1 MNLHQFLVSYLKIIT
16 MHFCIVPLLLSYRKK
31 YTWANHK
38 PGSVLDD
45 HPSCTAIAC
54 SIQRLTLGRQRA
66 TALYDPFLV
75 LLRMG
80 FTRPSC
86 LQNAGELL
94 PHHFNLTT
102 ALPVSAECFC
112 CTFPTVT
119 CAGRYPA
126 FLPCGART
134 FLIHPKDARDCLPYP
149 KYKVQLFLEI
159 YIIQTTFCKGQLQL
173 NAKQSIFFIFSN
185 CPVFLL
191 FSLLF
196 LFYDDILKMYA
207 LYGVSLLFT
216 KVISQIKEEQHQWN

>member
-1 MNLHQFLVSYLKIIT
+1 MRPTSRAAT
-16 MHFCIVPLLLSYRKK
+16 GRRLLS
-31 YTWANHK
+31 
-38 PGSVLDD
+38 P
-45 HPSCTAIAC
+45 I
-54 SIQRLTLGRQRA
+54 
-66 TALYDPFLV
+66 LV

-80 FTRPSC
+80 FTRPVC
-86 LQNAGELL
+86 YHTAGELL

-102 ALPVSAECFC
+102 QRKIARSAECFC

-149 KYKVQLFLEI
+149 KYKIQLFLEI
-159 YIIQTTFCKGQLQL
+159 YIIQTTFCKGQLQ
-173 NAKQSIFFIFSN
+173 
-185 CPVFLL
+185 L

>member
-1 MNLHQFLVSYLKIIT
+1 MLMRPTSRAAT
-16 MHFCIVPLLLSYRKK
+16 GRRLLS
-31 YTWANHK
+31 
-38 PGSVLDD
+38 P
-45 HPSCTAIAC
+45 I
-54 SIQRLTLGRQRA
+54 
-66 TALYDPFLV
+66 LV

-80 FTRPSC
+80 FTRPVC
-86 LQNAGELL
+86 YHTAGELL

-149 KYKVQLFLEI
+149 KYKIQLFLEI

-173 NAKQSIFFIFSN
+173 SAKQSIFLIFSN
-185 CPVFLL
+185 CSVFLL

>member
-1 MNLHQFLVSYLKIIT
+1 MRPTYRAATGRRFFCPIWSCSEWGLHE
-16 MHFCIVPLLLSYRKK
+16 K
-31 YTWANHK
+31 YVTIS
-38 PGSVLDD
+38 P
-45 HPSCTAIAC
+45 C
-54 SIQRLTLGRQRA
+54 
-66 TALYDPFLV
+66 
-75 LLRMG
+75 
-80 FTRPSC
+80 
-86 LQNAGELL
+86 ELL
-94 PHHFNLTT
+94 PHNFNLTT

-149 KYKVQLFLEI
+149 KYKIQLFLEI

-173 NAKQSIFFIFSN
+173 
-185 CPVFLL
+185 

-196 LFYDDILKMYA
+196 LFYNDILKKHVI
-207 LYGVSLLFT
+207 YGVSLLFT

>member
-1 MNLHQFLVSYLKIIT
+1 MRPTYRAATGRRFFCPIWSCSEWGLHE
-16 MHFCIVPLLLSYRKK
+16 K
-31 YTWANHK
+31 YVTIS
-38 PGSVLDD
+38 P
-45 HPSCTAIAC
+45 C
-54 SIQRLTLGRQRA
+54 
-66 TALYDPFLV
+66 
-75 LLRMG
+75 
-80 FTRPSC
+80 
-86 LQNAGELL
+86 ELL
-94 PHHFNLTT
+94 PHNFNLTT

-149 KYKVQLFLEI
+149 KYKIQLFLEI
-159 YIIQTTFCKGQLQL
+159 YIIQTTFCKGQLQ
-173 NAKQSIFFIFSN
+173 
-185 CPVFLL
+185 L

>member
-1 MNLHQFLVSYLKIIT
+1 MRPTYRAATGRRFFCPIWSCSEWGLHE
-16 MHFCIVPLLLSYRKK
+16 K
-31 YTWANHK
+31 YVTIS
-38 PGSVLDD
+38 P
-45 HPSCTAIAC
+45 C
-54 SIQRLTLGRQRA
+54 
-66 TALYDPFLV
+66 
-75 LLRMG
+75 
-80 FTRPSC
+80 
-86 LQNAGELL
+86 ELL
-94 PHHFNLTT
+94 PHNFNLTT

-149 KYKVQLFLEI
+149 KYKIQLFLEI

-173 NAKQSIFFIFSN
+173 
-185 CPVFLL
+185 

-196 LFYDDILKMYA
+196 LFYDDILKMYV

>member
-1 MNLHQFLVSYLKIIT
+1 

-31 YTWANHK
+31 HTWANRK

-112 CTFPTVT
+112 CTFPIVT
-119 CAGRYPA
+119 YARRYLASSP
-126 FLPCGART
+126 FGART
-134 FLIHPKDARDCLPYP
+134 FLMLMHAIVWLTHINYH
-149 KYKVQLFLEI
+149 
-159 YIIQTTFCKGQLQL
+159 IQYGFVFAHATF
-173 NAKQSIFFIFSN
+173 NS
-185 CPVFLL
+185 
-191 FSLLF
+191 
-196 LFYDDILKMYA
+196 
-207 LYGVSLLFT
+207 T
-216 KVISQIKEEQHQWN
+216 SQIPISSRISLNCNMKFSEKAFSVP

>member
-1 MNLHQFLVSYLKIIT
+1 MKNQRV
-16 MHFCIVPLLLSYRKK
+16 R
-31 YTWANHK
+31 HK
-38 PGSVLDD
+38 PGSVSDD
-45 HPSCTAIAC
+45 HLSRPAVASRL
-54 SIQRLTLGRQRA
+54 QRPTYRAATGRR
-66 TALYDPFLV
+66 
-75 LLRMG
+75 LLRP
-80 FTRPSC
+80 FWSC
-86 LQNAGELL
+86 SGWGLHERYVTISLCELL
-94 PHHFNLTT
+94 PHNFNLTT

-149 KYKVQLFLEI
+149 KYKIQLFLEI

-173 NAKQSIFFIFSN
+173 SAKQSIFLIFSN
-185 CPVFLL
+185 CSGFLL

>member
-1 MNLHQFLVSYLKIIT
+1 

-31 YTWANHK
+31 HTWANRK

-149 KYKVQLFLEI
+149 KYKIQLFLEI

-173 NAKQSIFFIFSN
+173 SAKQSIFLIFSN
-185 CPVFLL
+185 CSVFLL

>member
-1 MNLHQFLVSYLKIIT
+1 

-31 YTWANHK
+31 HTWANRK

-112 CTFPTVT
+112 CTFPIVT
-119 CAGRYPA
+119 YAGRYPA
-126 FLPCGART
+126 SLPCGART

-149 KYKVQLFLEI
+149 KYKIQLFLEI
-159 YIIQTTFCKGQLQL
+159 YIIQTTFCKGELQL
-173 NAKQSIFFIFSN
+173 SAKQSIFLIFSN
-185 CPVFLL
+185 CSVFLL

>member
-1 MNLHQFLVSYLKIIT
+1 MRPTYRAATGRRFFCPIWSCSEWGLHE
-16 MHFCIVPLLLSYRKK
+16 K
-31 YTWANHK
+31 YVTIS
-38 PGSVLDD
+38 P
-45 HPSCTAIAC
+45 C
-54 SIQRLTLGRQRA
+54 
-66 TALYDPFLV
+66 
-75 LLRMG
+75 
-80 FTRPSC
+80 
-86 LQNAGELL
+86 ELL
-94 PHHFNLTT
+94 PHNFNLTT

-149 KYKVQLFLEI
+149 KYKIQLFLEI
-159 YIIQTTFCKGQLQL
+159 YIIQTTFCKGQLQ
-173 NAKQSIFFIFSN
+173 
-185 CPVFLL
+185 L

-216 KVISQIKEEQHQWN
+216 KVISQIKEEQHQGN

>member
-1 MNLHQFLVSYLKIIT
+1 MRPTYRAATGRRFFYPIWSCSEWGLHE
-16 MHFCIVPLLLSYRKK
+16 K
-31 YTWANHK
+31 YVTIS
-38 PGSVLDD
+38 P
-45 HPSCTAIAC
+45 C
-54 SIQRLTLGRQRA
+54 
-66 TALYDPFLV
+66 
-75 LLRMG
+75 
-80 FTRPSC
+80 
-86 LQNAGELL
+86 ELL
-94 PHHFNLTT
+94 PHNFNLTT

-149 KYKVQLFLEI
+149 KYKIQLFLEI
-159 YIIQTTFCKGQLQL
+159 YIIQTTFCKGQLQ
-173 NAKQSIFFIFSN
+173 
-185 CPVFLL
+185 L

>member
-1 MNLHQFLVSYLKIIT
+1 MIIHLEQLSLAASSDLPT
-16 MHFCIVPLLLSYRKK
+16 GCDGPPHFMPI
-31 YTWANHK
+31 
-38 PGSVLDD
+38 
-45 HPSCTAIAC
+45 
-54 SIQRLTLGRQRA
+54 
-66 TALYDPFLV
+66 LV

-80 FTRPSC
+80 FTRPPC
-86 LQNAGELL
+86 LHDAGELL

-149 KYKVQLFLEI
+149 KYKIQLFLEI
-159 YIIQTTFCKGQLQL
+159 YIIQTTFCKGQLQQGQL
-173 NAKQSIFFIFSN
+173 QLSAKQSIFLIFSN
-185 CPVFLL
+185 CSVFLL

>member
-1 MNLHQFLVSYLKIIT
+1 MRPTYRAATGRRFFCPIWSCSEWGLHE
-16 MHFCIVPLLLSYRKK
+16 K
-31 YTWANHK
+31 YVTIS
-38 PGSVLDD
+38 P
-45 HPSCTAIAC
+45 C
-54 SIQRLTLGRQRA
+54 
-66 TALYDPFLV
+66 
-75 LLRMG
+75 
-80 FTRPSC
+80 
-86 LQNAGELL
+86 ELL
-94 PHHFNLTT
+94 PHNFNLTT

-149 KYKVQLFLEI
+149 KYKIQLFLEI

-173 NAKQSIFFIFSN
+173 
-185 CPVFLL
+185 L
-191 FSLLF
+191 SLLF

>member
-1 MNLHQFLVSYLKIIT
+1 

-31 YTWANHK
+31 HTWANRK

-126 FLPCGART
+126 SSPCGART
-134 FLIHPKDARDCLPYP
+134 FLIHPEDARDCLSYP
-149 KYKVQLFLEI
+149 KYPIKIVPRSLYHTNHFL
-159 YIIQTTFCKGQLQL
+159 
-173 NAKQSIFFIFSN
+173 
-185 CPVFLL
+185 
-191 FSLLF
+191 
-196 LFYDDILKMYA
+196 
-207 LYGVSLLFT
+207 
-216 KVISQIKEEQHQWN
+216 

>member
-1 MNLHQFLVSYLKIIT
+1 

-31 YTWANHK
+31 HTWANRK

-173 NAKQSIFFIFSN
+173 NAKQSIFLIFSN
-185 CPVFLL
+185 CSVFLL

>member
-1 MNLHQFLVSYLKIIT
+1 MTIIYLDL
-16 MHFCIVPLLLSYRKK
+16 PLLTSSSDL
-31 YTWANHK
+31 
-38 PGSVLDD
+38 
-45 HPSCTAIAC
+45 PS
-54 SIQRLTLGRQRA
+54 GRQRA
-66 TALYDPFLV
+66 TASIPCLV

-80 FTRPSC
+80 FTRPTC
-86 LQNAGELL
+86 LHAAGELL

-149 KYKVQLFLEI
+149 KYKIQLFLEI

-173 NAKQSIFFIFSN
+173 SAKQSIFLIFSN

-196 LFYDDILKMYA
+196 FFYNDILKKHVI
-207 LYGVSLLFT
+207 YGVSLLFT

>member
-1 MNLHQFLVSYLKIIT
+1 

-31 YTWANHK
+31 HTWANRK

-112 CTFPTVT
+112 CTFPIVT
-119 CAGRYPA
+119 YAGRYPA
-126 FLPCGART
+126 SLPCGART
-134 FLIHPKDARDCLPYP
+134 FLMRGLSALRPRLSDPVAEVLYFICRKKSNGL
-149 KYKVQLFLEI
+149 QFLSRAD
-159 YIIQTTFCKGQLQL
+159 IIQTGNDKRGFW
-173 NAKQSIFFIFSN
+173 I
-185 CPVFLL
+185 
-191 FSLLF
+191 
-196 LFYDDILKMYA
+196 
-207 LYGVSLLFT
+207 
-216 KVISQIKEEQHQWN
+216 